1 MDNFNENNFIYISNS
16 SISFDHRNV
25 DTNES
30 ELFRNLNNDEIISLI
45 INRFI
50 NNGSIGGVAYG
61 IAIKE
66 GIQRNVIEMIDGK
79 RMIIDKE
86 LSISDL
92 NNILNKYQED
102 RINTI
107 NNGSYNMIELI
118 PGNIYSSKYQIVGDR
133 LKIYLSR
140 KLKNNEFEETE
151 FYFLKDLI
159 DELFYGEIVSIRGME
174 DKNMLT
180 FYLGSDNSDHKIKLT
195 NMANYN
201 SLIYALISNHNIEVN
216 ENINRKLK
224 KEGEN

>member
-16 SISFDHRNV
+16 SISFDRRNV

-30 ELFRNLNNDEIISLI
+30 ELFRDLNYDEIVSLI

-180 FYLGSDNSDHKIKLT
+180 FYLGSDNSDLKIKLT

>member
-1 MDNFNENNFIYISNS
+1 MDNFNENNFIYVSNS

-30 ELFRNLNNDEIISLI
+30 ELFRDLNYDEIVSLI

-180 FYLGSDNSDHKIKLT
+180 FYLGSDNSDLKIKLT

>member
-30 ELFRNLNNDEIISLI
+30 ELFRDLNYDEIVSLI

-140 KLKNNEFEETE
+140 KLKN
-151 FYFLKDLI
+151 K
-159 DELFYGEIVSIRGME
+159 
-174 DKNMLT
+174 
-180 FYLGSDNSDHKIKLT
+180 
-195 NMANYN
+195 
-201 SLIYALISNHNIEVN
+201 
-216 ENINRKLK
+216 ENR
-224 KEGEN
+224 

>member
-30 ELFRNLNNDEIISLI
+30 ELFRDLNNDEIVSLI

-180 FYLGSDNSDHKIKLT
+180 FYLGNDNSDHKIKLT

-201 SLIYALISNHNIEVN
+201 SLIYALISNHNIELN

>member
-16 SISFDHRNV
+16 SISFDRRNV

-30 ELFRNLNNDEIISLI
+30 ELFRDLNYDEIVSLI

-92 NNILNKYQED
+92 NNILNK
-102 RINTI
+102 
-107 NNGSYNMIELI
+107 L
-118 PGNIYSSKYQIVGDR
+118 
-133 LKIYLSR
+133 
-140 KLKNNEFEETE
+140 
-151 FYFLKDLI
+151 
-159 DELFYGEIVSIRGME
+159 
-174 DKNMLT
+174 
-180 FYLGSDNSDHKIKLT
+180 
-195 NMANYN
+195 
-201 SLIYALISNHNIEVN
+201 
-216 ENINRKLK
+216 
-224 KEGEN
+224 

>member
-30 ELFRNLNNDEIISLI
+30 ELFRDLNNDEIISLI

-118 PGNIYSSKYQIVGDR
+118 PGNVYSSKYQIVGDR

-140 KLKNNEFEETE
+140 KLKNNGFEETE

-159 DELFYGEIVSIRGME
+159 DELFYGEVVSIRGML
-174 DKNMLT
+174 DNNMLT
-180 FYLGSDNSDHKIKLT
+180 FYLGSDNSDLKIKLT